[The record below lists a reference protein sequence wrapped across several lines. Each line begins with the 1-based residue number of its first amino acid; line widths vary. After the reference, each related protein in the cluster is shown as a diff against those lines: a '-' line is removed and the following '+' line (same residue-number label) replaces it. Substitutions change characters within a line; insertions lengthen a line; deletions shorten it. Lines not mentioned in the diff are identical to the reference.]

1 MAMSR
6 VKYIFQ
12 KYPLLANSA
21 VYGGMCVTAEFS
33 QQMVNKRYFDRKEP
47 PEPIDK
53 AMLVRYAVVGSC
65 INSNIL
71 YFWYRW
77 LDRNFVGASMKI
89 VTKKLLLDQFV
100 LTPQLLTIFYV
111 SMSIMEGKDDL
122 LAELREKFVPTFQ
135 TSCGFWLP
143 AQAINFLVVPPM
155 ARVVYVATCSF
166 IWVNI
171 LCWIKRTELKSNP
184 S

>member
-71 YFWYRW
+71 YFWFIW
-77 LDRNFVGASMKI
+77 LERKVPGKSLKSIA
-89 VTKKLLLDQFV
+89 VKLLLHQF
-100 LTPQLLTIFYV
+100 LMTPPFLAAFYL